1 MRPLALAVL
10 LSLAAP
16 LALHAQSP
24 YLVKDINAI
33 ATSSPVSSNPSN
45 FFRFGSRIYFAATVQ
60 GSGIEL
66 WSTDGTEAGTAQV
79 ADINPGSPSSSPS
92 RFAELNG
99 KLIFN
104 ASDGRVGNELWTSD
118 GTAAGTRLL
127 ADIRPGFASSS
138 PGERIVYHGQMIFA
152 ADDGIDG
159 YELWITDGTPA
170 GTRFLKDLLPGPTQ
184 GDPRGFVLFHDLV
197 YFSANNG
204 LWKSDGTEAGTTQV
218 NVGGQVTDL
227 VIAGSKMFFAGYSE
241 ATGNELWVSDGTAAG
256 TRMITEINPGPV
268 TSVVYAS
275 GITPF
280 GDRVLFRAS
289 DPEHGSELWIS
300 DGTAAG
306 THVVR
311 DIVAGSGSS
320 FPTQPVVTDRGV
332 AFFTANT
339 ESTGEELWKTDGTEN
354 GTVLVRDIV
363 PGPDKSSI
371 TSLVAA
377 GGKIYFLAAL
387 DRITRTLW
395 TSDGT
400 NSGTMPVSTKNLTI
414 FANSALTV
422 IDNIIYFAGANS
434 LNGVEPWKSDGSDAG
449 TSMIRNLGRDAAPS
463 SRPVGLIAAGDW
475 VYFEAWDGTGSSSN
489 NGFANSMWRSDGT
502 AEGTLRIADFLGQ
515 YFTTAGHSLYF
526 TNSNVGWTSNG
537 TPEGTSALVLP
548 NDVPKLPTFAF
559 ANGNTLFFWG
569 HDGDNLQL
577 YAVTPPNPVPEPLG
591 ISGYQFINQAG
602 RTLFIGPGGLWSSD
616 GTRAGT
622 YAIGPTITE
631 NVPALASMGG
641 STYYVTQSS
650 DGSSKLWRNDGT
662 VESTVLIKSLA
673 AAASVLTA
681 ADRRLFFLSGG
692 KLWVSDGTEAGTQA
706 LTAGTTYLSSF
717 AVTGG
722 RAVFTDFDPATGLEL
737 WVSDGTVAGTHLLR
751 DIFPGTF
758 GSSPT
763 DLTSVR
769 GSVYFS
775 ALDDLHGDEIWITDG
790 TPEGTKFVAD
800 VELGFSSSSPRQ
812 FVEAGDRLFFSAT
825 TAATGNELWALPL
838 SSAPRLSVN
847 DIRVPE
853 GDSGTS
859 TARFTVTLSA
869 PSAQPVT
876 VDYATSDGTAL
887 SGSDYDTASGT
898 LTFAAG
904 ETSKN
909 VDIRVHGDVTAESNE
924 AFFFTLRNPSGA
936 ALQKSSAVAIID
948 DDDQVADLS
957 LALEFSTF
965 SSLNVSIN
973 AANNGPRAA
982 TNIRYMTTATPADNG
997 TPCATGCGAPQQ
1009 LASGAAAR
1017 AFGIGWPGYQQY
1029 LTATASIHERDPQPS
1044 NNSVAWMTN
1053 VYMAMDA
1060 LFLTPGSQANVW
1072 FTAYNASSVSITS
1085 SNPAVISVPSSLA
1098 VTSGQPATI
1107 VAHGVSAG
1115 SATIR
1120 VFTPT
1125 ATVGTLNVDVVPSGT
1140 TPRWPGAIFAYADN
1154 GGIAFDSPMGFSI
1167 YTNATAPY
1175 SGARATGTVTISA
1188 NGQELGRV
1196 TLKPGVNLQRI
1207 VNYLPA
1213 LGDNAVR
1220 IDYSGDAN
1228 FLPSSK
1234 TLNLPV
1240 TIGRATILGGAERI
1254 RTTAKVHVRVTGSP
1268 VAAPTGTVTISEAG
1282 LIPATVVALTA
1293 GAPGE
1298 GQADIDL
1305 PNISAGPHTLV
1316 FTYSGD
1322 TRYGPSVQS
1331 ARMIEARVRSVKH

>member
-1 MRPLALAVL
+1 MRQLALAVL
-10 LSLAAP
+10 LTIAAP
-16 LALHAQSP
+16 LAHAQSP

-33 ATSSPVSSNPSN
+33 AASRPVSSNPSN
-45 FFRFGSRIYFAATVQ
+45 FFRFGSRIFFAATVQ
-60 GSGIEL
+60 GNGIEL

-79 ADINPGSPSSSPS
+79 ADINLGSASSSPS

-127 ADIRPGFASSS
+127 ADVRPGFASSS
-138 PGERIVYHGQMIFA
+138 PGDRIVYHGQMIFA
-152 ADDGIDG
+152 ADDGVDG

-170 GTRFLKDLLPGPTQ
+170 GTRFLKDLVPGPNHGEPQ
-184 GDPRGFVLFHDLV
+184 GFVLFHDLV
-197 YFSANNG
+197 YFSSNNG
-204 LWKSDGTEAGTTQV
+204 FWKTDGTEAGTTQV
-218 NVGGQVTDL
+218 NAVLPTNL
-227 VIAGSKMFFAGYSE
+227 VIAGSQMFFGGYSE

-256 TRMITEINPGPV
+256 TRMITEINPGPA
-268 TSVVYAS
+268 TSVVYGS

-289 DPEHGSELWIS
+289 DPEHGTELWIS

-306 THVVR
+306 THIVR

-320 FPTQPVVTDRGV
+320 SPGQPVVTDRGV
-332 AFFTANT
+332 AFFTAYT
-339 ESTGEELWKTDGTEN
+339 EPSGEELWKTDGTEN
-354 GTVLVRDIV
+354 GTTLVRDIV
-363 PGPDKSSI
+363 AGPYSSYI

-377 GGKIYFLAAL
+377 GDKVYFHAAV
-387 DRITRTLW
+387 DGVSETLW
-395 TSDGT
+395 TSDGRD
-400 NSGTMPVSTKNLTI
+400 SGTIPVSTKNLISVAKGST
-414 FANSALTV
+414 LTV
-422 IDNIIYFAGANS
+422 IDNIIYFAGANN
-434 LNGVEPWKSDGSDAG
+434 LNGVEPWKSDGTDAG

-463 SRPVGLIAAGDW
+463 SGPVNLIAAGDW
-475 VYFEAWDGTGSSSN
+475 VYFNAWDGTGPSN
-489 NGFANSMWRSDGT
+489 NAFANSMWRSDGT
-502 AEGTLRIADFLGQ
+502 AEGTLRIAPLIGQ
-515 YFTTAGHSLYF
+515 DYRTVGHSLYF
-526 TNSNVGWTSNG
+526 ESSNGGWTSNG
-537 TPEGTSALVLP
+537 TPEGTSVLVF
-548 NDVPKLPTFAF
+548 PKDFPKSPAFAF
-559 ANGNTLFFWG
+559 ANGDTLFFWG
-569 HDGDNLQL
+569 HDGDTLQL
-577 YAVTPPNPVPEPLG
+577 YAVKPPNAVPEPLG
-591 ISGYQFINQAG
+591 VSGYQFINQAG
-602 RTLFIGPGGLWSSD
+602 RTLFIGPNGLWTSD

-631 NVPALASMGG
+631 NVAALASMGG
-641 STYYVTQSS
+641 SIYYVTQSS

-673 AAASVLTA
+673 TAASVLTA
-681 ADRRLFFLSGG
+681 AERRLFFLSGG

-706 LTAGTTYLSSF
+706 LTAGTTYLSNF

-722 RAVFTDFDPATGLEL
+722 RAIFADFDSANGSEL

-758 GSSPT
+758 GSSPA

-769 GSVYFS
+769 GSVYFT
-775 ALDDLHGDEIWITDG
+775 AADDLHGAEVWITDG
-790 TPEGTKFVAD
+790 TPEGTKLAAD
-800 VELGFSSSSPRQ
+800 VEIGFNGSAPHD
-812 FVEAGDRLFFSAT
+812 FAEAGDRLFFGAT

-847 DIRVPE
+847 DIRVRE

-869 PSAQPVT
+869 PPAQPVT
-876 VDYATSDGTAL
+876 VDFATSDGTAL
-887 SGSDYDTASGT
+887 SGSDYDSASGT

-924 AFFFTLRNPSGA
+924 AFFLTLRNPSGA
-936 ALQKSSAVAIID
+936 ALQKSSAFAIID
-948 DDDQVADLS
+948 DDDQIADLS

-997 TPCATGCGAPQQ
+997 TQCATGCGAPQQ

-1017 AFGIGWPGYQQY
+1017 AFGLGWQGYQQY

-1044 NNSVAWMTN
+1044 NNSVAWVTN
-1053 VYMAMDA
+1053 GSMAMDA

-1107 VAHGVSAG
+1107 VAHGVSSG
-1115 SATIR
+1115 TATIR

-1140 TPRWPGAIFAYADN
+1140 TPRWPGAIFAYSDN

-1167 YTNATAPY
+1167 YTNATAAY
-1175 SGARATGTVTISA
+1175 TGARGTGTVTISA

-1220 IDYSGDAN
+1220 IDYSGDVN

-1234 TLNLPV
+1234 ILNLPV

-1254 RTTAKVHVRVTGSP
+1254 RSTAKVHVRVTGSP

-1282 LIPATVVALTA
+1282 VIPATVVALTT
-1293 GAPGE
+1293 GAAGE
-1298 GQADIDL
+1298 GQADIDV
-1305 PNISAGPHTLV
+1305 PNISAGPHTLL

-1322 TRYGPSVQS
+1322 THYGPSVQS